1 MLSRHNQHLND
12 FRELRVSSEL
22 GVLSFKKQK
31 LMKKLSA
38 LLLALVSLPL
48 MAQDNIVDRLT
59 QNVPGQGV
67 ITIHQDARLG
77 ALLGMVYNPSLSKSG
92 KIQTVGYRIQIY
104 AGGNTREAKEA
115 AMKSASYIKA
125 NYPEIPVY
133 TEFVAP
139 RWVCRVG
146 DYKTIEEAD
155 QAMRMLKKT
164 GHFKEIAILPNQLIN
179 ITL

>member
-1 MLSRHNQHLND
+1 M
-12 FRELRVSSEL
+12 LRVL
-22 GVLSFKKQK
+22 GEPGAILLNFYKMRK
-31 LMKKLSA
+31 LCV
-38 LLLALVSLPL
+38 LLLAFVSLPL
-48 MAQDNIVDRLT
+48 MAQDNIVGRLQQT
-59 QNVPGQGV
+59 VPGQGV
-67 ITIHQDARLG
+67 ITIHQDARLN
-77 ALLGMVYNPSLSKSG
+77 ALLGMVYNPDLNRGK

-104 AGGNTREAKEA
+104 AGGNTRLSKEEAQKA
-115 AMKSASYIKA
+115 AQYVKD

-155 QAMRMLKKT
+155 QAMRMLKKSRS
-164 GHFKEIAILPNQLIN
+164 FKEIAILPNQLIN

>member
-1 MLSRHNQHLND
+1 MKRLS
-12 FRELRVSSEL
+12 V
-22 GVLSFKKQK
+22 
-31 LMKKLSA
+31 
-38 LLLALVSLPL
+38 LLLSLASLPL
-48 MAQDNIVDRLT
+48 MAQDNIVNRL
-59 QNVPGQGV
+59 QQSVPGEGV
-67 ITIHQDARLG
+67 ITIHQDARLNS
-77 ALLGMVYNPSLSKSG
+77 LIGMVYNPTLSKG
-92 KIQTVGYRIQIY
+92 KKIQTVGYRIQIY
-104 AGGNTREAKEA
+104 AGNNTRQSKDEASKA
-115 AMKSASYIKA
+115 AAYIKD

-164 GHFKEIAILPNQLIN
+164 RIFKELAILPNQLIN

>member
-1 MLSRHNQHLND
+1 
-12 FRELRVSSEL
+12 
-22 GVLSFKKQK
+22 
-31 LMKKLSA
+31 MKKLSV
-38 LLLALVSLPL
+38 LLLSFASLPL
-48 MAQDNIVDRLT
+48 MAQDNIVNRL
-59 QNVPGQGV
+59 QQPVPGEGV
-67 ITIHQDARLG
+67 ITIHQDARLNS
-77 ALLGMVYNPSLSKSG
+77 LIGMVYNPALSRGK

-104 AGGNTREAKEA
+104 AGNNTRQSKDEASKA
-115 AMKSASYIKA
+115 AAYIKA

-155 QAMRMLKKT
+155 QAMRMLKNT
-164 GHFKEIAILPNQLIN
+164 RTFKELAILPNQLIN